1 MIVCTRFTSIGNPF
15 EIKQSPTCRTKFT
28 KNSTLVDIAIVI
40 ALFFLLSFVSIE
52 IQKTT
57 WINNKFLIIF
67 HHIKINWKTCAP
79 CCNLWQLQQQ
89 KHQLLK
95 TREVSDWKT
104 DILALFSTS
113 FILLNQ
119 CSHEIKFKFLFFSL
133 ANVVYNIIHFCVG
146 ICIGHTSICNF
157 SMRKHFLSFFFE
169 CMHWIAIKY

>member
-1 MIVCTRFTSIGNPF
+1 MIVCTCFTSIGNPF
-15 EIKQSPTCRTKFT
+15 EIKQSPTRVEQ
-28 KNSTLVDIAIVI
+28 NSIKIQHLLILQLLL
-40 ALFFLLSFVSIE
+40 LFFFLSFVSIE

-104 DILALFSTS
+104 DIALFSTS

-133 ANVVYNIIHFCVG
+133 ANLV
-146 ICIGHTSICNF
+146 
-157 SMRKHFLSFFFE
+157 
-169 CMHWIAIKY
+169 